1 MIEIIIWLM
10 VQIIT
15 ESLPVSSSGHVALFE
30 RLYAF
35 MTGSTIDAA
44 LTCSHRTLNAVAHI
58 PALLIIALYYY
69 QRWLPVIIHPLRYRR
84 VVISL
89 SIYTFVS
96 SGITALIYFT
106 LKPQSMIYL
115 PMAPGMIITA
125 LAIASL
131 LFVPMGHD
139 RMTLGKATI
148 LGIVQSVAL
157 LPGISR
163 MGICYVVAR
172 WLGIPTHK
180 ALAYTALIQVPLL
193 CGALLLE
200 GVSGSFS
207 LCLAQLLNWPILAGM
222 LTSSVISWYAFCWAR
237 SLAYRGGW
245 WLFVPYLCA
254 IAGIMLMVGI

>member
-15 ESLPVSSSGHVALFE
+15 ESLPVSSSGHIALFE

-44 LTCSHRTLNAVAHI
+44 VICPQRTLNAVAHI

-69 QRWLPVIIHPLRYRR
+69 QRWLPLIVHPLRYRR

-89 SIYTFVS
+89 GMYTLVS
-96 SGITALIYFT
+96 SGITALVYFT
-106 LKPQSMIYL
+106 LKPQSILYL
-115 PMAPGMIITA
+115 PLAPGMIITA

-131 LFVPMGHD
+131 SFAPVGRDRITLF
-139 RMTLGKATI
+139 KAVI
-148 LGIVQSVAL
+148 LGVVQSIAL

-193 CGALLLE
+193 CGALFLE
-200 GVSGSFS
+200 VVSGSFTR
-207 LCLAQLLNWPILAGM
+207 CLIELLNWQILAGM

-237 SLAYRGGW
+237 TCAYQQRW
-245 WLFVPYLCA
+245 WIFVPYLLA
-254 IAGIMLMVGI
+254 MSVIMLMLGI